1 VRDFIEG
8 IENELPGT
16 FVVADM
22 EAGLEHLSWAG
33 GTMRYV
39 DLLLVV
45 VQPTAKVMMTACR
58 THKLALELAIP
69 RISFVGNRATSPAD
83 VDRMEAFAAERGC
96 ELLIA
101 IPEDSAVPAADRAS
115 MCVLDTSPGSEAVRA
130 ISRLAER
137 LERSSAPAGLGQAMK
152 VTAGPRSPRNGR
164 PTRG

>member
-1 VRDFIEG
+1 MRDFIER

-33 GTMRYV
+33 GTLRYV

-45 VQPTAKVMMTACR
+45 LQPTAKVTMTADR
-58 THKLALELAIP
+58 THKLALELGIP
-69 RISFVGNRATSPAD
+69 RIAFVGNRATSPAD
-83 VDRMEAFAAERGC
+83 VERMEAFAAERGC

-115 MCVLDTSPGSEAVRA
+115 MCVLDTSPESDAVRA
-130 ISRLAER
+130 IARLAER
-137 LERSSAPAGLGQAMK
+137 LEGQFAPAGSG
-152 VTAGPRSPRNGR
+152 
-164 PTRG
+164 

>member
-1 VRDFIEG
+1 MRDFIER

-33 GTMRYV
+33 GTLRYV

-45 VQPTAKVMMTACR
+45 VQPTNKVMMTADR
-58 THKLALELAIP
+58 THKLALELGIQ
-69 RISFVGNRATSPAD
+69 RIAFLGNRATGPAD
-83 VDRMEAFAAERGC
+83 VERMEAFAAERGS

-115 MCVLDTSPGSEAVRA
+115 RCVLDTAPDSQAVLA

-137 LERSSAPAGLGQAMK
+137 LEGQFAA
-152 VTAGPRSPRNGR
+152 TP
-164 PTRG
+164 

>member
-1 VRDFIEG
+1 MRDFIER

-33 GTMRYV
+33 GTLRYV

-45 VQPTAKVMMTACR
+45 VQPTNKVMMTADR
-58 THKLALELAIP
+58 THKLALELGIQ
-69 RISFVGNRATSPAD
+69 RIAFLGNRATGPAD
-83 VDRMEAFAAERGC
+83 VERMEAFAAERGS

-115 MCVLDTSPGSEAVRA
+115 RCVLDTAPDSEAVQA

-137 LERSSAPAGLGQAMK
+137 LE
-152 VTAGPRSPRNGR
+152 GR
-164 PTRG
+164 FVATP